1 MEWIP
6 EMKNLKPSK
15 DKCEV
20 TPDHL
25 KLLNKAFKLFD
36 GNADGR
42 LEIDELKQMVWT
54 MGYHETRGEIDD
66 MIARVNKSSFD
77 FQEVVDVL
85 QSQQYIGIED
95 GRYFAAL
102 SLFEA
107 ETLRAI
113 LHNGGEI
120 DRKYR
125 VALRVQSDYV
135 IDRTKTFPF
144 ASKVQ
149 QNIADQIYRFVDSQT
164 SYQPWQLNI
173 LLKSTRKNVPSER
186 ERWFVEVRK
195 CRRRKQIP
203 WRGLSIASLFTIKDE
218 FALLGMKAMVRNV
231 GEHCTFVFLLS
242 FFHLSFNTHA
252 LFLFLSLSLSHTHTH
267 RLRE

>member
-1 MEWIP
+1 MVQVLTRTLKRPSPIEFPDYIRVSCNNFNPSWSFSLKTYRRLKNVVCFMEWIP

-95 GRYFAAL
+95 DDTLLRYL
-102 SLFEA
+102 SLRLKLFEQFY
-107 ETLRAI
+107 TT
-113 LHNGGEI
+113 
-120 DRKYR
+120 
-125 VALRVQSDYV
+125 V
-135 IDRTKTFPF
+135 
-144 ASKVQ
+144 
-149 QNIADQIYRFVDSQT
+149 
-164 SYQPWQLNI
+164 
-173 LLKSTRKNVPSER
+173 
-186 ERWFVEVRK
+186 VR
-195 CRRRKQIP
+195 
-203 WRGLSIASLFTIKDE
+203 SIASIVSHFE
-218 FALLGMKAMVRNV
+218 FRA
-231 GEHCTFVFLLS
+231 T
-242 FFHLSFNTHA
+242 T
-252 LFLFLSLSLSHTHTH
+252 
-267 RLRE
+267 